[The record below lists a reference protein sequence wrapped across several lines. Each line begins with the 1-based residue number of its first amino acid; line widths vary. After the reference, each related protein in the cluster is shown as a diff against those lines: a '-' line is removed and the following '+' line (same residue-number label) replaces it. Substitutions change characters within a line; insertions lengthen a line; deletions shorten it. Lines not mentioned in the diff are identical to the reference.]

1 MADFVPINTQEE
13 FNTAIADRLRREREK
28 YADYESIK
36 AENGTL
42 KNQVTT
48 LTGEKEALEKQVK
61 GHATAAVK
69 MRIAQELNIP
79 TSMADR
85 LTGETEEDI
94 RKDAETMANIFKT
107 AQGAAPLY
115 NPNTQ
120 PPANQNDAAMAE
132 MLHSLRGE

>member
-1 MADFVPINTQEE
+1 MAEFVPINTQEE
-13 FNTAIADRLRREREK
+13 FNAAIADRLRREREK
-28 YADYESIK
+28 YADYDSIK

-94 RKDAETMANIFKT
+94 RKDAEAMANISRPHREPRPCTTPTLSPRQIK
-107 AQGAAPLY
+107 
-115 NPNTQ
+115 
-120 PPANQNDAAMAE
+120 M
-132 MLHSLRGE
+132 MLPWLKCFIL

>member
-28 YADYESIK
+28 YADYDSIK

-85 LTGETEEDI
+85 LTGETEDDI
-94 RKDAETMANIFKT
+94 RKDAESMASIFKA

-115 NPNTQ
+115 NNT
-120 PPANQNDAAMAE
+120 NTNTNNENAAMAE
-132 MLHSLRGE
+132 MLHNLRGE